1 MNAYSGE
8 NLKKRL
14 LSDMGLEKADINTIT
29 KTKRHTFCKA
39 KNLFRDF

>member
-1 MNAYSGE
+1 MNDYSGE

-14 LSDMGLEKADINTIT
+14 LSDMGLEKAGINTI
-29 KTKRHTFCKA
+29 TKRHTFCKA